1 MNRILAILTIHTD
14 NLPTNFQEIIQHEQA
29 VVAEWKEDGILDH
42 LFLRDTRNG
51 ALLVFQNIDESEV
64 KARME
69 KLPLFPLMKSV
80 EYYNLMKQF

>member
-29 VVAEWKEDGILDH
+29 VVAEWKEEGILDH

-69 KLPLFPLMKSV
+69 KLPLFQLMKSV